1 MNHSNDQLM
10 VILKSSLSDI
20 IAGFILLMI
29 SILIYL
35 DMSSILR
42 NPIFSG
48 ILAFIFL
55 YLAGISL
62 NSSEYPDTKDRLLNL
77 DLNAV
82 IVGESLLVVFI
93 LGIAGQ
99 SEVTHY
105 FLLPLIPGLLL
116 MAVAI
121 SRSILKASDL
131 NVTIERID
139 PCGIVGGE
147 ALVLYSLLLYMD
159 LTSLAWSPIFPLF
172 ISIALYTALFID
184 VIPLIRIN
192 QAGIKNAKVWLHE
205 IDEKIIFLRHEFES
219 IKSHSD
225 DPRVNTSL
233 ERISAIQASVAKLRE
248 INESLKT
255 DAAIIKNTE
264 YTESINIPPTTTSS
278 SIKPETKPSEIAM
291 EMKSD
296 DLEDL
301 VSSKTSDE
309 IFYENILK
317 EFDMGGMSDIIKEA
331 RELRKS
337 IISQKKD

>member
-1 MNHSNDQLM
+1 M

-35 DMSSILR
+35 DMFSILR

-62 NSSEYPDTKDRLLNL
+62 NSSEYPDTIDRLLNL

-139 PCGIVGGE
+139 LRHCGWRSIG
-147 ALVLYSLLLYMD
+147 
-159 LTSLAWSPIFPLF
+159 PLF
-172 ISIALYTALFID
+172 PAALYGPDIPCMESH
-184 VIPLIRIN
+184 IPLIYFN
-192 QAGIKNAKVWLHE
+192 STLYCTVH
-205 IDEKIIFLRHEFES
+205 
-219 IKSHSD
+219 
-225 DPRVNTSL
+225 
-233 ERISAIQASVAKLRE
+233 
-248 INESLKT
+248 
-255 DAAIIKNTE
+255 
-264 YTESINIPPTTTSS
+264 
-278 SIKPETKPSEIAM
+278 
-291 EMKSD
+291 
-296 DLEDL
+296 
-301 VSSKTSDE
+301 
-309 IFYENILK
+309 
-317 EFDMGGMSDIIKEA
+317 
-331 RELRKS
+331 
-337 IISQKKD
+337 

>member
-10 VILKSSLSDI
+10 IILKSSLSDV
-20 IAGFILLMI
+20 IAGFLLLMI
-29 SILIYL
+29 SILVYL
-35 DMSSILR
+35 NMFSILR
-42 NPIFSG
+42 DPIFSG
-48 ILAFIFL
+48 ILALIFL
-55 YLAGISL
+55 YLAAISS
-62 NSSEYPDTKDRLLNL
+62 NQKEYPDIKNRLLNL

-82 IVGESLLVVFI
+82 IVGVSLLVVSI
-93 LGIAGQ
+93 LGIIGRF
-99 SEVTHY
+99 EVTRY

-121 SRSILKASDL
+121 SRSILKAS
-131 NVTIERID
+131 NSSVTIERID

-159 LTSLAWSPIFPLF
+159 MTSLAWSPIFPLL
-172 ISIALYTALFID
+172 ISIVLYTALFID
-184 VIPLIRIN
+184 IIPLIRSN
-192 QAGIKNAKVWLHE
+192 QTGMENTKVWLSE

-219 IKSHSD
+219 IKSQYD
-225 DPRVNTSL
+225 DPRVNMSL

-264 YTESINIPPTTTSS
+264 YTESINIPPTTTPS
-278 SIKPETKPSEIAM
+278 SIKPETDPSEIAT
-291 EMKSD
+291 EMKSN
-296 DLEDL
+296 DLEDR
-301 VSSKTSDE
+301 VGIKTSDE

-317 EFDMGGMSDIIKEA
+317 EFDMHEMSDIIKEA

-337 IISQKKD
+337 INIRKKD